1 MNTLAPIAQLD
12 RALASGAKGCRFES
26 CWAHH
31 STRLRLAAS
40 QFESSAGRAVS
51 YESHVVLQPSD
62 QLLDQLNLP
71 GVIRRVAGD
80 ADDEVE
86 AFGFAKRRDASTA
99 RDL

>member
-31 STRLRLAAS
+31 STRLHLAYGETKSRSWRANLWS
-40 QFESSAGRAVS
+40 KGR
-51 YESHVVLQPSD
+51 SD

-71 GVIRRVAGD
+71 GVIHRVARN

-86 AFGFAKRRDASTA
+86 ALGLAKR
-99 RDL
+99 